1 MPFIRT
7 VLGDIDRAD
16 LGVCYAHEHL
26 VIDGGFPIEK
36 HPDFHLADVVLAV
49 RELEECREAGLRAV
63 VDAMPCDAGRNVLK
77 LAEISRRSAI
87 HVVAP
92 TGLHLA
98 DYYDS
103 LHWSHTG
110 TVEEIAGLF
119 IADIIEGIDERDYNG
134 PLVRR
139 TGHRAGVIKVA
150 GSRDRLAAREERAFE
165 AAAVAYV
172 ETGCPILTHTQ
183 DGTAAL
189 DQIELLARH
198 GVRSSAVTLSHTD
211 KVVDAGYHREILST
225 GAFLEYDQAFR
236 WREGPPNGTL
246 ELLVAMFE
254 AGFGDQLMLGTDAAR
269 QSYWHAYGGSPG
281 LVHLLTDFSAAM
293 EDRGLGP
300 AERER
305 IFVANPARAFA
316 FSDGR

>member
-1 MPFIRT
+1 MPFVRT
-7 VLGDIDRAD
+7 VLGDIDPTD

-26 VIDGGFPIEK
+26 VIDGGFPVEK
-36 HPDFHLADVVLAV
+36 HPDFHLGDVGLAV

-63 VDAMPCDAGRNVLK
+63 VDAMPSDAGRNVLK
-77 LAEISRRSAI
+77 LAEISRRSGV

-103 LHWSHTG
+103 LHWSHTA
-110 TVEEIAGLF
+110 TVDELAALF
-119 IADIIEGIDERDYNG
+119 IADIAEGIDERDYNG

-139 TGHRAGVIKVA
+139 TAHRAGVIKVA
-150 GSRDRLAAREERAFE
+150 ASRDRLTAREERAFE
-165 AAAVAYV
+165 AAAAAHV
-172 ETGCPILTHTQ
+172 ETGCPVLTHTQ

-189 DQIELLARH
+189 EQIELLRRRA
-198 GVRSSAVTLSHTD
+198 VPPSAVTLSHTD
-211 KVVDAGYHREILST
+211 KVVDAGYHREILSS

-236 WREGPPNGTL
+236 WREGQPNGTL
-246 ELLVAMFE
+246 ELLVAMFD

-281 LVHLLTDFSAAM
+281 LVHLLTEFSKAM
-293 EDRGLGP
+293 EERGLGR

-305 IFVANPARAFA
+305 IFVGNPARAFA
-316 FSDGR
+316 FKNRR